1 MPNTAVIIL
10 AAGQGKRMQSSLPK
24 PLVPVLG
31 RPIIDWLLEA
41 VHKVGVDTI
50 SVVVGHQADA
60 TAGDP
65 DVPASDRRRGAGRGG
80 GCR

>member
-41 VHKVGVDTI
+41 VGTVGVD
-50 SVVVGHQADA
+50 SRWRHW
-60 TAGDP
+60 
-65 DVPASDRRRGAGRGG
+65 
-80 GCR
+80 C